1 MHFQKMPPKT
11 LNLTNLFRLQPGHNP
26 FLQFASVPKNKV
38 ERMKKLNKTLRDVLG
53 MTKKEMSSLGLS
65 NKALSEIN
73 RVPCFTIENTNVRFT
88 TNKST
93 GKSEGTIKF
102 DLLVNI
108 SNGDRNISKRAKS
121 DLSFV
126 FALGTQQQSF
136 LLAHTSAMVSTN
148 GRKQSPITR
157 SVQMKFDWSMANSC
171 GGVNAGLI
179 RLRVMNTN
187 VRGMDIECQVPLK

>member
-1 MHFQKMPPKT
+1 MDFQKISSKL
-11 LNLTNLFRLQPGHNP
+11 LNLTDLFQLQPGHSP

-38 ERMKKLNKTLRDVLG
+38 ERMKKLNKNLRDVLG
-53 MTKKEMSSLGLS
+53 MTNKEISSLGLS

-73 RVPCFTIENTNVRFT
+73 RVQCFTLENINVSFT

-102 DLLVNI
+102 DLLVNM
-108 SNGDRNISKRAKS
+108 SNGDRNTSKRAKS

-171 GGVNAGLI
+171 GGENVGLI

-187 VRGMDIECQVPLK
+187 VRGMDVECEVPLK